1 MLFLLSLIELSSQL
15 CYNQAMMFN
24 KLTRKSRIDQYL
36 IKKMIAF
43 RQMSF
48 IKITQ
53 ETLVSLFP
61 FFLLTTIT
69 MVLSESIFSVNGYI
83 NNLFSV
89 RSWFP
94 YFSTIGLVLTNCTAL
109 IGGLSGPLATY
120 FSAKYTAGHYGRSTG
135 TAGITAFIFSLLIH
149 SRKLFSALLKDGA
162 LMKISLPVNIN
173 LIVAILMGYIVGQIF
188 RFSSPSDDQI
198 VDKYFVYRPKTVRPI
213 LSSLSLALIYSFFL
227 FLGNRYN
234 VFSTISN
241 FFSNLIVNRN
251 NIFVIEMNTALRT
264 FSAWIG
270 NSNLF
275 NNIPFVNDS
284 FALDNLNYAL
294 KQHTTRGIPYPFS
307 STNLYDAYGTFAGL
321 GGVLAL
327 LVAILWKSR
336 SDKDRDVSL
345 KSIFPSLFNHGV
357 AFMVGIPIFFNFLFL
372 IPFILVPMLNVFV
385 ASIFL
390 YFRIIPPAVYPV
402 PSGAPSVLYAFIG
415 TGGSLRALAV
425 GIFIFIIDVL
435 IYIPFV
441 RFNDR
446 IHEELRQMDQ
456 KGGEHD

>member
-1 MLFLLSLIELSSQL
+1 
-15 CYNQAMMFN
+15 MMFN
-24 KLTRKSRIDQYL
+24 KLTRKSHIDQYL

-43 RQMSF
+43 RQKSF

-61 FFLLTTIT
+61 FFLLTTTT
-69 MVLSESIFSVNGYI
+69 MVLAESVFSPNGYI
-83 NNLFSV
+83 NNLFGV
-89 RSWFP
+89 RLWFP
-94 YFSTIGLVLTNCTAL
+94 YFSTIGLVLTNFTAL
-109 IGGLSGPLATY
+109 TGGMAGPLATY
-120 FSAKYTAGHYGRSTG
+120 FSAKYTVGHYGRSTG
-135 TAGITAFIFSLLIH
+135 TAGITAFVFSLLVN
-149 SRKLFSALLKDGA
+149 SRELFSVLLNDGA
-162 LMKISLPVNIN
+162 LTRINLPVNIN
-173 LIVAILMGYIVGQIF
+173 LVVAILIGYVVGQIF

-198 VDKYFVYRPKTVRPI
+198 VDKHFIYHPKTVLPI
-213 LSSLSLALIYSFFL
+213 LSSLLLAVVCSFLIY
-227 FLGNRYN
+227 LGNLYN
-234 VFSTISN
+234 VFSTIAN
-241 FFSNLIVNRN
+241 FFSGLIVNQN

-270 NSNLF
+270 NSNPF
-275 NNIPFVNDS
+275 NDIPFVNDS

-294 KQHTTRGIPYPFS
+294 KHHTTRGVPYLFS
-307 STNLYDAYGTFAGL
+307 ETNLYDAYGVFAGL
-321 GGVLAL
+321 GGTLAL

-372 IPFILVPMLNVFV
+372 IPFILIPMVNVFI

-390 YFRIIPPAVYPV
+390 YFRIMPPAVYPV

-425 GIFIFIIDVL
+425 GIFIFIIDVM
-435 IYIPFV
+435 IYLPFV

-446 IHEELRQMDQ
+446 IHDELRQIDQ
-456 KGGEHD
+456 KGGKHD

>member
-1 MLFLLSLIELSSQL
+1 MI
-15 CYNQAMMFN
+15 FN

-69 MVLSESIFSVNGYI
+69 MVFSESIFGINGYI
-83 NNLFSV
+83 NNLFAI
-89 RSWFP
+89 RHWFP
-94 YFSTIGLVLTNCTAL
+94 HFSTISLVTTNFTYL
-109 IGGLSGPLATY
+109 IGGLAGPLATY
-120 FSAKYTAGHYGRSTG
+120 FSAKYTAGYYGRSTG
-135 TAGITAFIFSLLIH
+135 TAGITAFIFSLLVN
-149 SRKLFSALLKDGA
+149 SRELFSVVLNDGA
-162 LMKISLPVNIN
+162 LTRINLPVNIN
-173 LIVAILMGYIVGQIF
+173 LIVAILIGYVVGQIF
-188 RFSSPSDDQI
+188 RFSSPNDDHI
-198 VDKYFVYRPKTVRPI
+198 VDEHFIYYPKTLRPI
-213 LSSLSLALIYSFFL
+213 FCSFALAVLVSFLIN
-227 FLGNRYN
+227 LGNRYN
-234 VFSTISN
+234 VFSTIAN
-241 FFSNLIVNRN
+241 FLSGLIVNRN

-275 NNIPFVNDS
+275 NNIPFINDS

-294 KQHTTRGIPYPFS
+294 KHHTTTGVPYLFS
-307 STNLYDAYGTFAGL
+307 TTNLYDAYGTFSGL

-390 YFRIIPPAVYPV
+390 YFRIMPPAVYPV

-446 IHEELRQMDQ
+446 IHGELRQMDR

>member
-1 MLFLLSLIELSSQL
+1 MI
-15 CYNQAMMFN
+15 FN

-69 MVLSESIFSVNGYI
+69 MVFSESIFGINGYI
-83 NNLFSV
+83 NNLFAI
-89 RSWFP
+89 RHWFP
-94 YFSTIGLVLTNCTAL
+94 HFSTISLVTTNFTYL
-109 IGGLSGPLATY
+109 IGGLAGPLATY
-120 FSAKYTAGHYGRSTG
+120 FSAKYTAGYYGRSTG
-135 TAGITAFIFSLLIH
+135 TAGITAFIFSLLVN
-149 SRKLFSALLKDGA
+149 SRELFSVVLNDGA
-162 LMKISLPVNIN
+162 LTRINLPVNIN
-173 LIVAILMGYIVGQIF
+173 LIVAILIGYVVGQIF
-188 RFSSPSDDQI
+188 RFSSPNDDHI
-198 VDKYFVYRPKTVRPI
+198 VDEHFIYYPKTLRPI
-213 LSSLSLALIYSFFL
+213 FCSFALAVLVSFLIN
-227 FLGNRYN
+227 LGNRYN
-234 VFSTISN
+234 VFSTIAN
-241 FFSNLIVNRN
+241 FLSGLIVNRN

-275 NNIPFVNDS
+275 NNIPFINDS

-294 KQHTTRGIPYPFS
+294 KHHTTTGVPYLFS
-307 STNLYDAYGTFAGL
+307 TTNLYDAYGTFSGL

-357 AFMVGIPIFFNFLFL
+357 AFIL
-372 IPFILVPMLNVFV
+372 IYFILVPMLNVFV

-390 YFRIIPPAVYPV
+390 YFRIMPPAVYPV

-446 IHEELRQMDQ
+446 IHGELRQMDQ